1 MIRLCRC
8 GIEYHNPKQTTALPP
23 VVRVLD
29 VQLDSLEE
37 KSDPAVAGKRVSPPP
52 PETYFGQIFLPN
64 DLKYWSIGR
73 RFC

>member
-52 PETYFGQIFLPN
+52 LPKPILARFFCLMTLNIGQ
-64 DLKYWSIGR
+64 
-73 RFC
+73 